1 MGVMTET
8 KTRSSNNPVKI
19 KLKLEARFTATSMNE
34 RLDPCEDWADDLYNS
49 IPVDKSF
56 DKLIRRLTK
65 LPGN

>member
-34 RLDPCEDWADDLYNS
+34 RLDTCEDWADDLY
-49 IPVDKSF
+49 KAYQ
-56 DKLIRRLTK
+56 
-65 LPGN
+65 